1 MLNTILTLMVAAMMG
16 GPGHMGKMA
25 KVMGLE
31 MTVNALV
38 QNEDIQKE
46 VGLSDEQLT
55 KIRDIKFK
63 TDKEVVKLRSDM
75 ELKEID
81 LREELSKDNPDMT
94 KVEKLIKAKHA
105 IMADIELAKVKEYT
119 AVKKIL
125 SEKQIEKL
133 KEIMGER
140 MRKMMWR
147 RRMNEK
153 RKPGMK

>member
-133 KEIMGER
+133 KEIMRER

-147 RRMNEK
+147 RRMNER